1 MKQFF
6 QKSTVLFLLIFT
18 TVFRSSAEEGMLIQS
33 LIAALEDDMKAM
45 GMKLSADDIYSV
57 NNSSLKDA
65 VLHFGGGCTAE
76 LVSK

>member
-18 TVFRSSAEEGMLIQS
+18 TVFRSSAEEGMLIPS
-33 LIAALEDDMKAM
+33 LIAAFEDDMKAM

-65 VLHFGGGCTAE
+65 VLHFGGGAIPIGR
-76 LVSK
+76 